1 MESKITGLSNKLLV
15 IIVKLLYAE
24 IADDVHQLDEGEI
37 LKSLEPLNIKCES
50 AKDISFIFELYKLN
64 YSKVD
69 EGTLKESNIIKPTLK
84 KFEVI
89 YYEDVNEFKRYTYST
104 TMESYTSNR
113 SLIEEV
119 YTDDQKYDDSVRDN
133 LFDNQKYDEVID
145 SDYVQSGIYEIKEM
159 K

>member
-1 MESKITGLSNKLLV
+1 MEKKITSLSNKFLS

-24 IADDVHQLDEGEI
+24 IGDDVYKLDEGEI
-37 LKSLEPLNIKCES
+37 LKSLETLNIECES
-50 AKDISFIFELYKLN
+50 AEEISFIYELYNLN

-89 YYEDVNEFKRYTYST
+89 YYEEVNEFKRYTYST
-104 TMESYTSNR
+104 IMESYTTDR

-119 YTDDQKYDDSVRDN
+119 YTDEQKYDDSVRDN
-133 LFDNQKYDEVID
+133 LFDNEKYDEVID

>member
-1 MESKITGLSNKLLV
+1 MEKKITSLSNKFLS
-15 IIVKLLYAE
+15 IIVKLLYSE
-24 IADDVHQLDEGEI
+24 IGDDVYKLDEGEI
-37 LKSLEPLNIKCES
+37 LKSLETLNIECES
-50 AKDISFIFELYKLN
+50 AEEISFIYELYNLN

-69 EGTLKESNIIKPTLK
+69 DGTLKESNIIKPTLK

-89 YYEDVNEFKRYTYST
+89 YYEEVNEFKRYTYST
-104 TMESYTSNR
+104 IMESYTTDR

-119 YTDDQKYDDSVRDN
+119 YTDEQKYDDSVRDN
-133 LFDNQKYDEVID
+133 LFDNEKYDEVID